1 MKNYF
6 DIYLFIIIVAI
17 LILKIFYFNNQYILH
32 DELVNLTTYYYK
44 ETIFLKNFPNNHLYI
59 SFLGMIFEYI
69 FGTNLL
75 FLRLIN
81 FLAFLLILYFA
92 NKILRNKLKLY
103 LIFLIFLISDILFT
117 YSFVLRGY
125 YISSLL
131 FVVIFFLIL
140 NLEEKRDFKN
150 FNWIFLI
157 CCFQILNNI
166 SALYLVVPI
175 ISSILLNYKNL
186 SIKNKIKSFQLYFL
200 FPLIFFSSLQIFV
213 TGLYIYKIY
222 TINTSSLNFILNN
235 FFEFFR
241 NSVNTIYFSSYT
253 SSNLY
258 ENLNNLYNQV
268 IINPEIFL
276 IIFLCIIISLINIYK
291 SKKSLINYIVI
302 YFFIFFILI
311 NKFPPTRVYLGF
323 YYFFLI
329 YLFYNIG
336 FKKLK
341 ITYLNYFIILI
352 SLITILTIKDTHR
365 NFATIK
371 DNQINLEK
379 KLICKLKNN
388 NFKEIE
394 KHMYYYLFLER
405 CDKKRNLND
414 FLNFYKSK

>member
-1 MKNYF
+1 M
-6 DIYLFIIIVAI
+6 
-17 LILKIFYFNNQYILH
+17 
-32 DELVNLTTYYYK
+32 
-44 ETIFLKNFPNNHLYI
+44 
-59 SFLGMIFEYI
+59 
-69 FGTNLL
+69 
-75 FLRLIN
+75 
-81 FLAFLLILYFA
+81 
-92 NKILRNKLKLY
+92 
-103 LIFLIFLISDILFT
+103 
-117 YSFVLRGY
+117 
-125 YISSLL
+125 
-131 FVVIFFLIL
+131 
-140 NLEEKRDFKN
+140 
-150 FNWIFLI
+150 
-157 CCFQILNNI
+157 
-166 SALYLVVPI
+166 
-175 ISSILLNYKNL
+175 
-186 SIKNKIKSFQLYFL
+186 
-200 FPLIFFSSLQIFV
+200 IFFSSLQIFV

-235 FFEFFR
+235 FFEFFI
-241 NSVNTIYFSSYT
+241 NSVNAIYFSSYT

-258 ENLNNLYNQV
+258 ENLNNLYNQI

-371 DNQINLEK
+371 DNQINFRK